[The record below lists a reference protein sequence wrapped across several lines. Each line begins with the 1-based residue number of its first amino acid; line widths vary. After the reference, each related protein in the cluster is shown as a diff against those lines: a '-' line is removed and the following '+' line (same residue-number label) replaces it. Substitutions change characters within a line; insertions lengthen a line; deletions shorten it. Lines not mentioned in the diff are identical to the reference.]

1 MASILK
7 MIIKKF
13 NKTTIGCPS
22 KWNITEFL
30 EVCDLELF
38 DRKIES
44 YIASLEAIANMEEGK
59 KRKKA
64 QLLLDNYK
72 EQGKRPDFTKKNHD
86 DNKTIKLDL
95 NDEINNFFQN
105 PPEQE
110 STNPIKKRWR
120 SEIVSNERGIPNE
133 AGNKKGKFEEQESIF
148 TSEDEDSDYI
158 PSGAED
164 QSPPSLL
171 LSSQLKEF
179 QESYEKMNVAQ
190 KWFLSSGKCVE
201 DTIYE
206 HSTSKPQ
213 HTTR

>member
-1 MASILK
+1 
-7 MIIKKF
+7 
-13 NKTTIGCPS
+13 
-22 KWNITEFL
+22 
-30 EVCDLELF
+30 
-38 DRKIES
+38 
-44 YIASLEAIANMEEGK
+44 MEEGK

-72 EQGKRPDFTKKNHD
+72 EQ
-86 DNKTIKLDL
+86 DL

-206 HSTSKPQ
+206 HCKQLPVETYLHSWIIDLKCCTF
-213 HTTR
+213 